1 MSRMIELVRSSAVPS
16 NVMRSAAR
24 GALSL
29 PAGEMIEILVHLTKN
44 PVFSEQAR
52 MTLAGWDEESSL
64 AVAADPA
71 SPPEVLSYLAARE
84 NLRPRLL
91 PALLENPSVGDKNL
105 AELAEHAKGETIEL
119 MLASERVLQAR
130 TVLHRLVGNPNL
142 SSDQSSF
149 VQQRLAEMGEIPA
162 EAAADHEGRSQY
174 EIEHADE
181 ILAEEGKPFRVT
193 GDLLDLGFDET
204 VLPPE
209 ARVVD
214 PGLKLPV
221 TDVSAVLNA
230 LAGKIPDHPQ
240 AAERVSVLQRIARL
254 TVGERVQLAM
264 KGSRE
269 ERFVLI
275 RDGARVV
282 SCAVLESP
290 KLTESEIEM
299 FASMKNLQEV
309 VLRTIA
315 MKRKFMKMY
324 GVIRALVN
332 NPKTPVDV
340 SLPLMNHLLANDL
353 KSLSL
358 NKNIPDTVRTLAH
371 RKLSQKQGR

>member
-1 MSRMIELVRSSAVPS
+1 MIDLVRNSAVPS

-29 PAGEMIEILVHLTKN
+29 PASEMVEILVLLTSN
-44 PVFSEQAR
+44 PVFAEQAR
-52 MTLAGWDEESSL
+52 MTLAGWDEQSSL
-64 AVAADPA
+64 EVASDPSA
-71 SPPEVLSYLAARE
+71 PPEVLSYLVARE

-91 PALLENPSVGDKNL
+91 PALLENPSVPESRL
-105 AELAEHAKGETIEL
+105 AELAEHANRETVEA
-119 MLASERVLQAR
+119 MVASAR
-130 TVLHRLVGNPNL
+130 AMETRAVLHALATNPNL
-142 SSDQSSF
+142 TADESTLIAQC
-149 VQQRLAEMGEIPA
+149 LGALGETPA
-162 EAAADHEGRSQY
+162 EAAAEHEGKSQY
-174 EIEHADE
+174 EIDHADE
-181 ILAEEGKPFRVT
+181 ILAEEGKPFRLA
-193 GDLLDLGFDET
+193 GDLLDLGFDEESF
-204 VLPPE
+204 PAGACE
-209 ARVVD
+209 ID
-214 PGLKLPV
+214 PHLKLPV
-221 TDVSAVLNA
+221 TDVTAVLKA
-230 LAGKIPDHPQ
+230 LDGKKPSDPQ
-240 AAERVSVLQRIARL
+240 AAERLSVLQRIARL
-254 TVGERVQLAM
+254 TVGQRVQLAM
-264 KGSRE
+264 KGARE

-315 MKRKFMKMY
+315 MKRKFVKMY

-332 NPKTPVDV
+332 NPKTPIDV

-358 NKNIPDTVRTLAH
+358 NKNVPDTVRTLAL
-371 RKLSQKQGR
+371 RKFNLKTGR

>member
-29 PAGEMIEILVHLTKN
+29 PSNEMIEILVHLTNN
-44 PVFSEQAR
+44 PVFAEQAR
-52 MTLAGWDEESSL
+52 MTLAGWDEQSSL

-71 SPPEVLSYLAARE
+71 SPPEVLNYLAARE

-91 PALLENPSVGDKNL
+91 PALVENPSLDETKL
-105 AELAEHAKGETIEL
+105 AELAEHANHETIEV
-119 MLASERVLQAR
+119 MLASGRLLQSRA
-130 TVLHRLVGNPNL
+130 VLHRLSGNPNL
-142 SSDQSSF
+142 SSEESALI
-149 VQQRLAEMGEIPA
+149 QRRLTDLGETPA
-162 EAAADHEGRSQY
+162 EAAAEHEGRSQY
-174 EIEHADE
+174 EIDHADE
-181 ILAEEGKPFRVT
+181 ILAEEGKVFRLA
-193 GDLLDLGFDET
+193 GDLLDLGFEEDA
-204 VLPPE
+204 LPAE
-209 ARVVD
+209 AYSID
-214 PGLKLPV
+214 PASKLPV
-221 TDVSAVLNA
+221 TDVSAVLKA
-230 LAGKIPDHPQ
+230 LAGKQPNDPQ

-309 VLRTIA
+309 VLRTIT

-332 NPKTPVDV
+332 NPKTPIDV

-353 KSLSL
+353 KSLSF
-358 NKNIPDTVRTLAH
+358 NKNVPDTVRTLAL
-371 RKLSQKQGR
+371 RRFNQKTGR

>member
-1 MSRMIELVRSSAVPS
+1 MARMIELVRSSAVPS

-29 PAGEMIEILVHLTKN
+29 PANEMVEILVFLTDN

-52 MTLAGWDEESSL
+52 MTLAGWDEQSSL
-64 AVAADPA
+64 EVASDPEA
-71 SPPEVLSYLAARE
+71 PPEVLSYLVARE

-91 PALLENPSVGDKNL
+91 PALLENPSVPEAKL
-105 AELAEHAKGETIEL
+105 AELAEHANRETVES
-119 MLASERVLQAR
+119 MVASTRALEHRA
-130 TVLHRLVGNPNL
+130 VLHALSSNPNL
-142 SSDQSSF
+142 TSDESAL
-149 VQQRLAEMGEIPA
+149 VQQRLAALGETPA
-162 EAAADHEGRSQY
+162 EAAAEHEGKSQY
-174 EIEHADE
+174 EIDHADE
-181 ILAEEGKPFRVT
+181 ILSEEGKPFRLV
-193 GDLLDLGFDET
+193 GDLLDLGFDEDAF
-204 VLPPE
+204 PMG
-209 ARVVD
+209 ACGID
-214 PGLKLPV
+214 PHSRLPV

-230 LAGKIPDHPQ
+230 LDGKKPNDPQ

-254 TVGERVQLAM
+254 TVGQRVQLAM
-264 KGSRE
+264 KGNRE

-309 VLRTIA
+309 VLRTIT

-332 NPKTPVDV
+332 NPKTPIDV

-358 NKNIPDTVRTLAH
+358 NKNVPDTVRTLAL
-371 RKLSQKQGR
+371 RKFNTKTGR